1 MAYNNR
7 DFISAIR
14 GYLRLGSFPLDAST
28 VYPTLAEA
36 EAYAWYNPTAYP
48 GQVVSVVNE
57 VSQTVTVYKIDY
69 MRSPSS
75 DGLNKAYR
83 LSPVYGPDEEGTI
96 LTDNV
101 FHYNNE
107 VEADQ
112 TLNDILN
119 FLLRL
124 LSNNPLSSYPE
135 GHTINKLRVD
145 SLQISGDNDVITK
158 GYLDSKIMMNTIGV
172 MKTIQVV
179 CTPNGGVSDAAIP
192 PFSKIKKI
200 TIDVDPAY
208 GSNVQMSI
216 YLARLIGDPGV
227 LTLEEAPIVE
237 SGDII
242 QDVSTLTFVD
252 MNLMTNQYEYYIVAR
267 VTPQGNTVGRAEIL
281 VDYLD
286 SPIRDN
292 DEEDYV
298 TVDPNLLDAGSFV
311 NTVTTETIDGGDFD
325 EPQTETLDGGNF

>member
-1 MAYNNR
+1 MAYNNN

-36 EAYAWYNPTAYP
+36 EAYAWYNPTAYL
-48 GQVVSVVNE
+48 GQIISVVNE
-57 VSQTVTVYKIDY
+57 VSKTVSVYKLTYNDEPN
-69 MRSPSS
+69 S
-75 DGLNKAYR
+75 GKAWE
-83 LSPVYGPDEEGTI
+83 LAPLYGKNDTGGIITESI
-96 LTDNV
+96 

-107 VEADQ
+107 VGEDQ
-112 TLNDILN
+112 NLEEILD

-145 SLQISGDNDVITK
+145 TAQISGDNDVITK
-158 GYLDSKIMMNTIGV
+158 GYLESEIRTNTIGV
-172 MKTIQVV
+172 VKTIQVA
-179 CTPNGGVSDAAIP
+179 CNPNGGVSDAAIP

-200 TIDVDPAY
+200 TIDIDPAY

-216 YLARLIGDPGV
+216 HLARLIGDPGV
-227 LTLEEAPIVE
+227 LTLEESPIVE

-242 QDVSTLTFVD
+242 QDVNTITFVD
-252 MNLMTNQYEYYIVAR
+252 MNLMTNQYEYYVVALI
-267 VTPQGNTVGRAEIL
+267 TPQGNTVGRAEIL

-298 TVDPNLLDAGSFV
+298 PDPNLIDAGSFV
-311 NTVTTETIDGGDFD
+311 NTVTTEIIDGGDFD
-325 EPQTETLDGGNF
+325 DPQTETLDGGNF

>member
-48 GQVVSVVNE
+48 GQVVSIVNE
-57 VSQTVTVYKIDY
+57 VNRTVAVYKVDY
-69 MRSPSS
+69 SDESGKTYKLAPLYGAGEDGSIMASS
-75 DGLNKAYR
+75 
-83 LSPVYGPDEEGTI
+83 I
-96 LTDNV
+96 

-107 VEADQ
+107 TSQNE
-112 TLNDILN
+112 TLEQVLD

-124 LSNNPLSSYPE
+124 LSNNPLSPYPE

-145 SLQISGDNDVITK
+145 SRQISGDNDVITK
-158 GYLDSKIMMNTIGV
+158 GYLESEIRTNTIGV
-172 MKTIQVV
+172 VKTIQVV
-179 CTPNGGVSDAAIP
+179 CNSNGGVSDAAIP

-200 TIDVDPAY
+200 TIDIDPAY

-216 YLARLIGDPGV
+216 HLARRIGNPGV
-227 LTLEEAPIVE
+227 LTLEESPIVE

-242 QDVSTLTFVD
+242 QDVNTLTFVD
-252 MNLMTNQYEYYIVAR
+252 MNLMTNQYEYYVVAR
-267 VTPQGNTVGRAEIL
+267 ITPQGNTVGRAEIL

-286 SPIRDN
+286 SPIKDN
-292 DEEDYV
+292 NGENYFPEE
-298 TVDPNLLDAGSFV
+298 VDPNLLDGGSFI
-311 NTVTTETIDGGDFD
+311 NDIYNDIIDGGDFD
-325 EPQTETLDGGNF
+325 DPQTETEDGGNF

>member
-48 GQVVSVVNE
+48 GQVVSIVNE
-57 VSQTVTVYKIDY
+57 VNRTVAVYKVDY
-69 MRSPSS
+69 S
-75 DGLNKAYR
+75 DEPGKTYE
-83 LSPVYGPDEEGTI
+83 LSPLYGSDEDGAI
-96 LTDNV
+96 LTSNI

-107 VEADQ
+107 TDQ
-112 TLNDILN
+112 QQNLEEILD

-145 SLQISGDNDVITK
+145 TAQISDSNDVITK
-158 GYLDSKIMMNTIGV
+158 GYLESEIRTNTIGV
-172 MKTIQVV
+172 VKTIQVV
-179 CTPNGGVSDAAIP
+179 CNPNGGVSDAAIP

-200 TIDVDPAY
+200 TIDIDPAY

-216 YLARLIGDPGV
+216 HLARLIGDPGV
-227 LTLEEAPIVE
+227 LTLEESPIVE
-237 SGDII
+237 SGDIV
-242 QDVSTLTFVD
+242 QDVNTITFVD
-252 MNLMTNQYEYYIVAR
+252 MNLMTNQYEYYIVALI
-267 VTPQGNTVGRAEIL
+267 TPQGNTVGRAEIL

-298 TVDPNLLDAGSFV
+298 PDPNLIDAGSFV
-311 NTVTTETIDGGDFD
+311 NTVTDETIDGGDFSD
-325 EPQTETLDGGNF
+325 PQTETEDGGNF